1 MTLTPLAGYRL
12 LQTYTKTPAPAPQ
25 PRLQKYHGNC
35 ENAARYFTTRGIQI
49 AVEKYSLPAVPVSR
63 VSAAARRSLSS
74 LRKSLPRAYQVT
86 VESFYFTTGPQ
97 VSVPV
102 ATEQA
107 DSSPSGTG
115 WPPATRCAAAP
126 GAPSLAGG
134 GMTGPD
140 SLNAVAQEATLLV
153 ATPPQP
159 QAQEQTGLC
168 QTGFAHGSIRASGTF
183 YSFITAVREIVPGGP
198 CQLHTF
204 RMF

>member
-1 MTLTPLAGYRL
+1 
-12 LQTYTKTPAPAPQ
+12 
-25 PRLQKYHGNC
+25 
-35 ENAARYFTTRGIQI
+35 
-49 AVEKYSLPAVPVSR
+49 
-63 VSAAARRSLSS
+63 
-74 LRKSLPRAYQVT
+74 
-86 VESFYFTTGPQ
+86 
-97 VSVPV
+97 
-102 ATEQA
+102 
-107 DSSPSGTG
+107 
-115 WPPATRCAAAP
+115 
-126 GAPSLAGG
+126 LAGG